1 MLRVDGASV
10 EGEGDINQQLS
21 ELTVLVHAIVQDA
34 EDKAGLDYATTMD
47 SVVKRAS
54 LYKLTDTGMTLK
66 EAIEVLGIN
75 PDSIDKKRTVLPD
88 GETL

>member
-10 EGEGDINQQLS
+10 KGEGDISRQLS
-21 ELTVLVHAIVQDA
+21 ELALMIHAIVQNA

-47 SVVKRAS
+47 SVVKHAS
-54 LYKLTDTGMTLK
+54 LYKLTYTGMTLK